1 MKIVFM
7 GTPDFAVPCLDSL
20 INAGHEICAVF
31 SQPDKPVGRKQI
43 LTAPPVKAR
52 ALELGIDVYQPSSLK
67 NDDTAYN
74 IIKEL
79 NPDVCVVVAYGKI
92 LPSNILYATKYG
104 CINVHASLLP
114 KYRGASPVQW
124 AIVCGEKKSGV
135 STMLLNEGMDTGDIL
150 LQSETEIG
158 ENETA
163 EELFDR
169 LSEMGAKLIVK
180 TLEQLENSMITP
192 IKQNEDNATYAPI
205 IKKEDALIDFS
216 KSAHEICCLIR
227 GLHFWPVAY
236 TMVEGKRLK
245 IFSANEI
252 KAEKG
257 ESGEI
262 LSQEKSIVVKCGG
275 NSAIEINEIQLEGSK
290 RMMTADFLNGRRLNV
305 SKL

>member
-169 LSEMGAKLIVK
+169 LSEMGAKLIIK

-192 IKQNEDNATYAPI
+192 IKQDEKKATYAPI
-205 IKKEDALIDFS
+205 IKKEDALIDFN
-216 KSAHEICCLIR
+216 KTAHEICCLIR

>member
-192 IKQNEDNATYAPI
+192 IKQDEKKATYAPI
-205 IKKEDALIDFS
+205 IKKEDALIDFN
-216 KSAHEICCLIR
+216 KTAYEICCLIR